1 MPGPGYSDRGQ
12 NWFRCGGFQPW
23 GSNQLRKIS
32 NKDIELTDKIRELR
46 RVEENL
52 NQRIHQMERELLERR
67 QLESA
72 LRERSGYSGEALS
85 EGDQGILHEAA
96 SHSRSCRD
104 GTQNPGWK
112 SDIG

>member
-1 MPGPGYSDRGQ
+1 MGE
-12 NWFRCGGFQPW
+12 QPT
-23 GSNQLRKIS
+23 SEDLKQRY
-32 NKDIELTDKIRELR
+32 DELTDKIRELR
-46 RVEENL
+46 RVEEDL

-104 GTQNPGWK
+104 GTQNAGWK